1 MVDGEWMR
9 EIENS
14 KYFNIIYLQQ
24 NTNQPFVDK
33 KRNGKGKGHVLL
45 QLHVITSAHEKAIFY
60 WVSLSFIYRTC
71 KIFHAEILLV
81 VFHEEFCFVY
91 LLMY

>member
-24 NTNQPFVDK
+24 QTNQPFVDK
-33 KRNGKGKGHVLL
+33 KGMSSNSFSESESDLIDNRTDGK
-45 QLHVITSAHEKAIFY
+45 LHLKWLHSSYEWLVSALAFLAGLIP
-60 WVSLSFIYRTC
+60 SFIQ
-71 KIFHAEILLV
+71 
-81 VFHEEFCFVY
+81 
-91 LLMY
+91 